1 MRKKA
6 LFPILTLVLVLALS
20 IPMAVPAMAHT
31 GAHTT
36 LTMSASATEV
46 CAGETVI
53 LTITEYNTGALWSSW
68 TPLSPAWVELE
79 PVGLILDNES
89 TAYGFYSNLDYDD
102 ILYYEEYWQWT
113 VSVQV
118 NVATTFVATG
128 HGLTRDGYDVT
139 WPAFPE
145 RAEVTV
151 DVVPCPGGEGCTPG
165 YWKNHVDMWP
175 AGIEPGTPFID
186 YLTIAGYTDV
196 GFSFMDALTL
206 KGGNVKALVRH
217 AAAAVLSALH
227 PDVDYPVDLAGIQ
240 AIIDDPN
247 LTTKEKKDLIE
258 SYNELGCEFDG

>member
-6 LFPILTLVLVLALS
+6 LLPILTLVLALALS

-151 DVVPCPGGEGCTPG
+151 DVVPCPGGEGFTPG
-165 YWKNHVDMWP
+165 FWRNHMEEWT
-175 AGIEPGTPFID
+175 G
-186 YLTIAGYTDV
+186 YLPSAIFDDV
-196 GFSFMDALTL
+196 FGVNNSRDSDLNLEQAVWM
-206 KGGNVKALVRH
+206 KGGHEKALIRH
-217 AAAAVLSALH
+217 ATAALLNAAH
-227 PDVDYPVDLAGIQ
+227 PDVDYAYTEAEVIAMVQDAYSSG
-240 AIIDDPN
+240 DFNGVKN
-247 LTTKEKKDLIE
+247 LLEAQ
-258 SYNELGCEFDG
+258 NELGGEI